1 MPSDDAPK
9 QKLLFLCNQNRL
21 RSPTAEAIFREN
33 SALEVKSAG
42 VYNDASVPVNLELLE
57 WADIIFVMEKRK
69 RNIIHKKFKDIYRN
83 KRIVCLYI
91 PDDYEY
97 MAPDLVQLLK
107 MRLPQYVEGSGSGLC
122 ESE

>member
-33 SALEVKSAG
+33 PQLEAKSAG
-42 VYNDASVPVNLELLE
+42 VDKDASVPVNLELLE
-57 WADIIFVMEKRK
+57 WADIIFVMEKRQ
-69 RNIIHKKFKDIYRN
+69 RNIIHKKYKDIYKS

-91 PDDYEY
+91 PDDYDY
-97 MAPDLVQLLK
+97 MDPDLIKQLK
-107 MRLPQYVEGSGSGLC
+107 ERLPQYV
-122 ESE
+122 